1 MSIMHNG
8 SSIQHVCNLYH
19 SLKFNCAIQRT
30 IACSEESLVRV
41 KEQYGKVT
49 YHLNN
54 IVFAIE
60 RNIRGIILLYNIAY
74 MYIRPQYVHSSVRTA
89 MTQCMENSNKQF
101 MFSSPL
107 NMFSGQASWHV
118 GLHQSEPGSTL
129 FDRNATQ
136 VPLSAAVTK
145 TRLRYSPRGI

>member
-1 MSIMHNG
+1 MSIVQNG

-19 SLKFNCAIQRT
+19 SVKFNCAIQRT

-60 RNIRGIILLYNIAY
+60 RNIGVLSYGTIVLTCTFD
-74 MYIRPQYVHSSVRTA
+74 HSI
-89 MTQCMENSNKQF
+89 C
-101 MFSSPL
+101 
-107 NMFSGQASWHV
+107 
-118 GLHQSEPGSTL
+118 
-129 FDRNATQ
+129 TQ
-136 VPLSAAVTK
+136 VYVLQ
-145 TRLRYSPRGI
+145 

>member
-1 MSIMHNG
+1 MSIVQNG
-8 SSIQHVCNLYH
+8 SSIQHVCNLFH

-60 RNIRGIILLYNIAY
+60 RNIGVLSYCTICLH
-74 MYIRPQYVHSSVRTA
+74 VHSTTVFALKCTYCNDTVHGKPKQTVHVQFTLEYVLWPGILACRTA
-89 MTQCMENSNKQF
+89 SI
-101 MFSSPL
+101 
-107 NMFSGQASWHV
+107 G
-118 GLHQSEPGSTL
+118 
-129 FDRNATQ
+129 
-136 VPLSAAVTK
+136 
-145 TRLRYSPRGI
+145 TRQHTFRQ

>member
-1 MSIMHNG
+1 MSIVQNG

-60 RNIRGIILLYNIAY
+60 RNIRGIILLYISAY
-74 MYIRPQYVHSSVRTA
+74 MYIRPQYLHSSVRTA
-89 MTQCMENSNKQF
+89 MTHADG
-101 MFSSPL
+101 PR
-107 NMFSGQASWHV
+107 V
-118 GLHQSEPGSTL
+118 
-129 FDRNATQ
+129 R
-136 VPLSAAVTK
+136 AVA
-145 TRLRYSPRGI
+145 RGFELGGCGG